1 MFKKNGKKKV
11 QDLEGFLDEEM
22 VRSAEKLRDL
32 DPTDPEYKQAVEN
45 VKKMHDVKDDS
56 KTVNVNTLLTVLG
69 SVGSVLLIIG
79 FEKFGDG
86 IFTSKAANFI
96 MKPRV

>member
-1 MFKKNGKKKV
+1 MFDKKKNNKKNR
-11 QDLEGFLDEEM
+11 LEDFLDDEM
-22 VRSAEKLRDL
+22 IRSAEYLRNV
-32 DPTDPEYKQAVEN
+32 DPSSPEYKQAVDN

-56 KTVNVNTLLTVLG
+56 KVIDANTVLTVLG

-79 FEKFGDG
+79 FEKFGGG